1 MPPKERGNCK
11 CGVLQRMSDDPKFPV
26 EFDAKLN
33 EYHITMVGVSGNA
46 MIYYCPFCGGRMPK
60 SRRHLLF
67 HRLTDDERDRLFKLT
82 QGYRTL
88 DQVIAAFGQPDIDQP
103 VGVVQIIPER
113 DGKPEITNSSRVVIY
128 TKLSETADVHVKV
141 HPTNIVGFS
150 FSSKAVKEN
159 AG

>member
-1 MPPKERGNCK
+1 MPPKEKGDCK
-11 CGVLQRMSDDPKFPV
+11 CSVLQRLSDDPTCPV

-33 EYHITMVGVSGNA
+33 EYHITKIGVSGYS
-46 MIYYCPFCGGRMPK
+46 MIYYCPFCGGSAPK
-60 SRRHLLF
+60 SRREKLF
-67 HRLTDDERDRLFKLT
+67 HTLTDDERDRLFKLT

-103 VGVVQIIPER
+103 VGVIQTIPER

-150 FSSKAVKEN
+150 FWSKQVKED
-159 AG
+159 GG